1 MTLALFDLDH
11 TLLQMDSDHGWGQFL
26 IEKELVDADRYAQ
39 ANQYFY
45 TQYQAGTL
53 DIHEYAAFSYQFL
66 SQHDMGTL
74 QALHQEYMATSVRT
88 HISQKAR
95 ALVDQH
101 REQGDTL
108 VMITA
113 TNSFITRPIA
123 TEFGIPHLLAVEP
136 KIENGRYTTQ
146 IDGIPTFREGKV
158 QRLQQWLANSQE
170 SLSGST
176 FYSDSHNDLPL
187 LETVD
192 KPVAVDPDERLRVV
206 AEERGWPVISLL
218 DHPKG

>member
-26 IEKELVDADRYAQ
+26 VEKELVDAERYAQ

-45 TQYQAGTL
+45 AQYQAGTL

-66 SQHDMGTL
+66 SQHDMATL
-74 QALHQEYMATSVRT
+74 QALHQEYMATVVRA
-88 HISQKAR
+88 HISHKAR

-101 REQGDTL
+101 HKQGDTL

-158 QRLQQWLANSQE
+158 QRLQHWLTDSQE
-170 SLSGST
+170 SLAGST

-192 KPVAVDPDERLRVV
+192 KPVAVDPDERLRAV
-206 AEERGWPVISLL
+206 AEERGWPVMSLQ
-218 DHPKG
+218 D

>member
-11 TLLQMDSDHGWGQFL
+11 TLLQIDSDHGWGQFL
-26 IEKELVDADRYAQ
+26 VEKELVDAERYAQ

-45 TQYQAGTL
+45 AQYQAGTL

-66 SQHDMGTL
+66 SQHDMATL
-74 QALHQEYMATSVRT
+74 QALHQEYMATVVRA

-101 REQGDTL
+101 HKQGDTL

-158 QRLQQWLANSQE
+158 QRLQHWLADSQE
-170 SLSGST
+170 SLAGST

-192 KPVAVDPDERLRVV
+192 KPVAVDPDERLRAV
-206 AEERGWPVISLL
+206 AEERGWPVMSLQ
-218 DHPKG
+218 D